1 MIIKSMTRKESTF
14 GQLLEYM
21 NREAADERYSLRHNC
36 YARKERELEAE
47 FTKNAGHMRKR
58 ANGVYMYHEILSITK
73 TGNMSDHERKNAL
86 REIAQKYIA
95 LRCPKALVYGVV
107 HDDHAHHLHYH
118 LLISANE
125 AGAADRIR
133 LSRAD
138 FQQIKEQTEQR
149 VLVEYSELRQKESIG
164 KRNTGERLSQAGAEL
179 KRRTGRTPERE
190 DVKATI
196 TRIFGEAL
204 DREELFQLLR
214 EAKMNL
220 YVRGKNIG
228 VLNEETGRKYRLNR
242 LGLEDRFAV
251 LSARIERME
260 RLERE
265 TDEMKPTFTE
275 RLKTTAEKVI
285 EAGKRTAQTITDS
298 VTPTDEKARNAR
310 QAQEA
315 QEEAKR
321 AEKPSPELVDP
332 VEEARRQR
340 QREVEEMRAAR
351 TGHQQSG
358 QMSQKK

>member
-1 MIIKSMTRKESTF
+1 MCIRD
-14 GQLLEYM
+14 
-21 NREAADERYSLRHNC
+21 R
-36 YARKERELEAE
+36 
-47 FTKNAGHMRKR
+47 
-58 ANGVYMYHEILSITK
+58 
-73 TGNMSDHERKNAL
+73 
-86 REIAQKYIA
+86 
-95 LRCPKALVYGVV
+95 VYGVV

-125 AGAADRIR
+125 VGSADRIR

-138 FQQIKEQTEQR
+138 FQNIKTQTEQR
-149 VLVEYSELRQKESIG
+149 ALVEYPELRQKESMG
-164 KRNTGERLSQAGAEL
+164 KRNSGERLSQAGAEL
-179 KRRTGRTPERE
+179 KRRTGKTPERE

-204 DREELFQLLR
+204 DREELFQLLHD
-214 EAKMNL
+214 AKMNL

-242 LGLEDRFAV
+242 LGLEERFAI

-265 TDEMKPTFTE
+265 TDGMKPTFTE
-275 RLKTTAEKVI
+275 RLKATAETVI
-285 EAGKRTAQTITDS
+285 ETGKRTVQTIADS
-298 VTPTDEKARNAR
+298 VTPTDEKARSKR

-315 QEEAKR
+315 AQAANEAETP
-321 AEKPSPELVDP
+321 APELVDP

-340 QREVEEMRAAR
+340 QREVEEMRAAKSQ
-351 TGHQQSG
+351 HQQSG

>member
-1 MIIKSMTRKESTF
+1 
-14 GQLLEYM
+14 
-21 NREAADERYSLRHNC
+21 
-36 YARKERELEAE
+36 
-47 FTKNAGHMRKR
+47 
-58 ANGVYMYHEILSITK
+58 
-73 TGNMSDHERKNAL
+73 
-86 REIAQKYIA
+86 
-95 LRCPKALVYGVV
+95 
-107 HDDHAHHLHYH
+107 
-118 LLISANE
+118 
-125 AGAADRIR
+125 
-133 LSRAD
+133 
-138 FQQIKEQTEQR
+138 
-149 VLVEYSELRQKESIG
+149 
-164 KRNTGERLSQAGAEL
+164 
-179 KRRTGRTPERE
+179 
-190 DVKATI
+190 
-196 TRIFGEAL
+196 
-204 DREELFQLLR
+204 
-214 EAKMNL
+214 MNL

-285 EAGKRTAQTITDS
+285 EAGKRTAQTIADS
-298 VTPTDEKARNAR
+298 VTPTDEKARNTR

-321 AEKPSPELVDP
+321 AEKPSPELVNP

-340 QREVEEMRAAR
+340 QREVEEMRAAK